1 VLGVLTFEF
10 LMTYSAILSSVL
22 GFLSSV
28 KGLIA
33 VSTFGA
39 SIFSSFL
46 SSVKGLIAVSTFGAS
61 FGASYGLATS

>member
-1 VLGVLTFEF
+1 
-10 LMTYSAILSSVL
+10 LSSD
-22 GFLSSV
+22 

>member
-1 VLGVLTFEF
+1 VLGELTFEF
-10 LMTYSAILSSVL
+10 LMTYSAILSSVF
-22 GFLSSV
+22 FLSSD